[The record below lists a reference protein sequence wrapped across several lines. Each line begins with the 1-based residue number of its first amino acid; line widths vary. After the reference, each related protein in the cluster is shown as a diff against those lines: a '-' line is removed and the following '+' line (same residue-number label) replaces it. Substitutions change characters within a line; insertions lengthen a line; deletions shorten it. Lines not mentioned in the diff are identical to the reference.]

1 MNLVPRP
8 PPSASEL
15 IRAGAVVPARPWPRY
30 RLAPEAWADLADRLA
45 TDPLRLIT
53 LWADETTVH
62 ALFLDADGDPL
73 VASVPI
79 ELRRYLALSPARPA
93 VSPCERMI
101 RDLWGVEAIGAL
113 DLRPWLDHGN
123 WGLTAPLSPRPGPA
137 VWPPEAPEFTA
148 MPEDERTGAFQLG
161 LGPVQSFA
169 TGPVHLRLT
178 LDGERIARLEV
189 RLGYAH
195 RGIVRL
201 LRSRTPA
208 EAVSLVARID
218 AETTVAHQS
227 AFARAVEAAGG
238 WRITARAEALR
249 VVMAELERCAVHLHH
264 LAQVARLVGLDRAG
278 TSAGWM
284 RQTVLAGSAAA
295 FGHRM
300 MMGAIVPGGLAD
312 APAETGLA
320 ALPAVLDR
328 LEAALPGLAQAF
340 RSGANRLSGR
350 AGIRASVAANCV
362 LGGPSGRA
370 SGHPLDVHV
379 LPPLHLEAAPVA
391 RLQAGDAE
399 ARCRIR
405 LDEIA
410 RSLMLAR
417 RLLLA
422 DPAGPVHRDPLPD
435 QDLFEP
441 ASEGFGVAE
450 SAHGPVWYWIRIE
463 SGRISAL
470 HIHDPGLALWLAL
483 EQAAPGLEL
492 DGLRLLCRSLGLS
505 VSGADL

>member
-8 PPSASEL
+8 LPSAFEL
-15 IRAGAVVPARPWPRY
+15 IRAGTLVPSRPWPRY
-30 RLAPEAWADLADRLA
+30 LLVPEAWADLAERLA

-53 LWADETTVH
+53 LWADETTIH
-62 ALFLDADGDPL
+62 ALFLDAEGDPL

-93 VSPCERMI
+93 ISPCERMV
-101 RDLWGVEAIGAL
+101 RDLWGSEAIGAL

-137 VWPPEAPEFTA
+137 VWPPESPEFTVE
-148 MPEDERTGAFQLG
+148 PENESTGAFQLG
-161 LGPVQSFA
+161 LGPVQSLA
-169 TGPVHLRLT
+169 PGPVHLRLT
-178 LDGERIARLEV
+178 LNGERVARLEV

-201 LRSRTPA
+201 LRGRTPA
-208 EAVSLVARID
+208 EAMSVVAHID

-278 TSAGWM
+278 TSAAWM
-284 RQTVLAGSAAA
+284 RQTVLDCCAGA

-300 MMGAIVPGGLAD
+300 MMGAIVPGGLAST
-312 APAETGLA
+312 PIEIGLA
-320 ALPAVLDR
+320 SLPAMLDR
-328 LEAALPGLAQAF
+328 LEAALPGLVQAF
-340 RSGANRLSGR
+340 GGSSNPLSGR
-350 AGIRASVAANCV
+350 ARLGASLAARCMV
-362 LGGPSGRA
+362 GGPAGRA
-370 SGHPLDVHV
+370 CAQPLDVHA
-379 LPPLHLEAAPVA
+379 LPPLHLEAGPGAL
-391 RLQAGDAE
+391 LQAGDAQ

-410 RSLMLAR
+410 RCLVLVR

-422 DPAGPVHRDPLPD
+422 DPAGPVHRDALPD
-435 QDLFEP
+435 QDLFGP

-450 SAHGPVWYWIRIE
+450 SAHGPVWYWIRIG

-492 DGLRLLCRSLGLS
+492 DELRLMCRSLGLS
-505 VSGADL
+505 ASGADL

>member
-8 PPSASEL
+8 LPSASEL
-15 IRAGAVVPARPWPRY
+15 IHAGTLVPARPWPRY
-30 RLAPEAWADLADRLA
+30 QLVPEAWADLADRLT

-53 LWADETTVH
+53 LWADETAIH
-62 ALFLDADGDPL
+62 ALFLDAQGHPL

-79 ELRRYLALSPARPA
+79 ELRRYLALSPARPTM
-93 VSPCERMI
+93 SPCERMV

-137 VWPPEAPEFTA
+137 VWPPESPEFTA
-148 MPEDERTGAFQLG
+148 VPEDESSGAFQLG
-161 LGPVQSFA
+161 LGPVQTIA
-169 TGPVHLRLT
+169 PGPVHLRLI
-178 LDGERIARLEV
+178 LDGERVARLEV

-195 RGIVRL
+195 RGMVLL
-201 LRSRTPA
+201 LRGRTPA
-208 EAVSLVARID
+208 EAAPLVAHID

-264 LAQVARLVGLDRAG
+264 LAQVARLVGLDQAG

-284 RQTVLAGSAAA
+284 RQTVLEGCAAA

-300 MMGAIVPGGLAD
+300 MMGTIVPGGLAS
-312 APAETGLA
+312 APIETGLGS
-320 ALPAVLDR
+320 LPSVLDR
-328 LEAALPGLAQAF
+328 LEAALPGLARAF
-340 RSGANRLSGR
+340 QGGSNRLSGR
-350 AGIRASVAANCV
+350 ARLGASVAATCMV
-362 LGGPSGRA
+362 GGPAGRA
-370 SGHPLDVHV
+370 SGHPLDVRA
-379 LPPLHLEAAPVA
+379 LPPLHLEVGPGTL
-391 RLQAGDAE
+391 LQAGDAA

-410 RSLMLAR
+410 RSLVLAR

-422 DPAGPVHRDPLPD
+422 DPAGPVHRDALPE
-435 QDLFEP
+435 QDLFGP

-450 SAHGPVWYWIRIE
+450 SAHGPVWHWIRIE
-463 SGRISAL
+463 SGRLSAL

-492 DGLRLLCRSLGLS
+492 DELRLMCRSLGLS
-505 VSGADL
+505 ASGADL

>member
-8 PPSASEL
+8 LPSASEL
-15 IRAGAVVPARPWPRY
+15 IRAGTPAPSRPWPRY
-30 RLAPEAWADLADRLA
+30 RLAPEAWADLADRLV

-53 LWADETTVH
+53 LWADETTIH
-62 ALFLDADGDPL
+62 ALFLDAQGDPL

-93 VSPCERMI
+93 ISACERMI
-101 RDLWGVEAIGAL
+101 RDLWGVEAIGAV

-137 VWPPEAPEFTA
+137 VWPPEPPEFTTV
-148 MPEDERTGAFQLG
+148 PEDHSTGVFQLG
-161 LGPVQSFA
+161 LGPVQA
-169 TGPVHLRLT
+169 VAPGPVHLRLT
-178 LDGERIARLEV
+178 LDGERISRLEV

-195 RGIVRL
+195 RGLVRL
-201 LRSRTPA
+201 LRGRTPA
-208 EAVSLVARID
+208 EAVSLVAHID

-264 LAQVARLVGLDRAG
+264 LAQVARLVGVDRAG

-284 RQTVLAGSAAA
+284 RQTVLEACAGA

-300 MMGAIVPGGLAD
+300 MMGAIVPGGLASVPIE
-312 APAETGLA
+312 AGLA
-320 ALPAVLDR
+320 SLPAMLDR
-328 LEAALPGLAQAF
+328 LDAALPGLAQAF
-340 RSGANRLSGR
+340 RAGTTRLSS
-350 AGIRASVAANCV
+350 RASLSAPVAARCMV
-362 LGGPSGRA
+362 GGPAGRA
-370 SGHPLDVHV
+370 SGHSLNVRV
-379 LPPLHLEAAPVA
+379 LPTLQLEAGPGML
-391 RLQAGDAE
+391 LQAGDAE

-410 RSLMLAR
+410 RSLVLVR

-422 DPAGPVHRDPLPD
+422 DPAGPVHRDALPGE
-435 QDLFEP
+435 DLFAP

-450 SAHGPVWYWIRIE
+450 SVHGPVWHWIRIE
-463 SGRISAL
+463 SGRIAAL

-483 EQAAPGLEL
+483 EQAAPGQEL
-492 DGLRLLCRSLGLS
+492 DELRLMCRSLGLS
-505 VSGADL
+505 ASGADL

>member
-93 VSPCERMI
+93 ISPCERMI

-161 LGPVQSFA
+161 LGPVQSIA
-169 TGPVHLRLT
+169 SGPVHLRLT

-201 LRSRTPA
+201 LRGRTPA
-208 EAVSLVARID
+208 EAVSLVAHID

-284 RQTVLAGSAAA
+284 RQTVLDGSAEA

-300 MMGAIVPGGLAD
+300 MMGAIVPGGLA
-312 APAETGLA
+312 AGPAEIGLA

-328 LEAALPGLAQAF
+328 LEAALPGLAQSF
-340 RSGANRLSGR
+340 RSGSNRLSGR
-350 AGIRASVAANCV
+350 AGIGASVASNCV

-370 SGHPLDVHV
+370 SDHPLDVRA
-379 LPPLHLEAAPVA
+379 LPPLHLEVEPVT
-391 RLQAGDAE
+391 RLRAGDAE

-405 LDEIA
+405 LDEIG
-410 RSLMLAR
+410 RSLVLAR

-435 QDLFEP
+435 QDLFGP

-450 SAHGPVWYWIRIE
+450 SAHGPVWYWVRIE

-483 EQAAPGLEL
+483 EQAAPDLEL
-492 DGLRLLCRSLGLS
+492 DGLRLMCRSLGLS
-505 VSGADL
+505 ASGADL